1 MLFRSGLAAVFS
13 AEVSSADTVLFML
26 STSLSQDIYKRYI
39 APEATDQDVL
49 RVARFAAVLGGI
61 GGLILTLRFDS
72 VLDTITIFYAIMSVS
87 LFVPL
92 LAGLYTRKPGV
103 PEAVAAIGAGVTTL
117 VSVSLAGEAGMVSS
131 AVARSATGMGIV
143 ASAVVFLLVLLVRRP
158 GTRTSDPSHV

>member
-1 MLFRSGLAAVFS
+1 MLFRS
-13 AEVSSADTVLFML
+13 
-26 STSLSQDIYKRYI
+26 
-39 APEATDQDVL
+39 
-49 RVARFAAVLGGI
+49 
-61 GGLILTLRFDS
+61 
-72 VLDTITIFYAIMSVS
+72 
-87 LFVPL
+87 
-92 LAGLYTRKPGV
+92 GLYTRKPGV